1 MTGIVIWIVLIA
13 LAAALLWMIINFT
26 MNDGG
31 GSATGASVF
40 SDFQN
45 QEKRNAMET
54 VIEEKAGK
62 KRFEQES
69 GDKEK
74 LDEQGKTTL

>member
-1 MTGIVIWIVLIA
+1 MTGIIIWIVLIA
-13 LAAALLWMIINFT
+13 LAAALLWMIINFK
-26 MNDGG
+26 MSEGG

-54 VIEEKAGK
+54 VIETKAGK
-62 KRFEQES
+62 KQFEQES
-69 GDKEK
+69 GK
-74 LDEQGKTTL
+74 DE